1 MKLLSRLRP
10 FAARRRWVAPGGLL
24 AIVLTAAL
32 LAGCAAEAV
41 PGLYHCPMH
50 PDYVS
55 DKPGDCPICG
65 MRLVPMK
72 ADAPKPPPGAE
83 TAHQHDAA
91 GHKADHK
98 DVYTC
103 PMHPEVQ
110 SDKPGECPQCGM
122 DLVKK
127 EPAPAQAKQ
136 NSAQAPAS
144 SAGTALPSGLAAVHT
159 EDGRAQMA
167 GVRTVAATAESVA
180 TSVRAVGNVVP
191 DETRIRH
198 ITSKVGGWIEKLHVN
213 AVGQLVKA
221 GQPLF
226 EIYSPEL
233 LASQEEYVRA
243 MKSAEELSKSSI
255 PEVRRGAEDLAS
267 AARRRLELFD
277 VPPAFLEQLR
287 QTGTPRRTIVFR
299 APFGGYVSE
308 KNVLEGHKI
317 EPGADLLTITDLSR
331 VWVAAQVYEAEA
343 AAARVGRAATV
354 TLPYDQGRTLQGKVS
369 LVYPTIDTE
378 SRTIQVRLEF
388 ANPGLVLKPGMFVNV
403 ALERARASGVVV
415 PDSAVIDSGTRQ
427 LVFVEASAGHFEP
440 REVRV
445 GLRSDGNAVLS
456 DGLRAGERVAI
467 AANFLLDSESR
478 LRGAAAGKTAAP
490 AAGGHE
496 GHKQ

>member
-1 MKLLSRLRP
+1 MKILSRVHSFRACP
-10 FAARRRWVAPGGLL
+10 RWLAPGGLV
-24 AIVLTAAL
+24 AIVMAAAL

-72 ADAPKPPPGAE
+72 ADAPKPAPGGADKG
-83 TAHQHDAA
+83 HHDAA
-91 GHKADHK
+91 TAHK

-127 EPAPAQAKQ
+127 PAPPTPETKTPE
-136 NSAQAPAS
+136 SSPSSGGAP
-144 SAGTALPSGLAAVHT
+144 LPAGLAPVHT

-167 GVRTVAATAESVA
+167 GVRTAVATSASVA

-198 ITSKVGGWIEKLHVN
+198 ITSKVGGWVEKLHVN

-243 MKSAEELSKSSI
+243 MTSAEELSKSSI
-255 PEVRRGAEDLAS
+255 PEVRRGAEDLAA

-277 VPPAFLEQLR
+277 VPPAFLEELR
-287 QTGTPRRTIVFR
+287 QRGTPRRTIVFR
-299 APFGGYVSE
+299 APFSGYVSQ
-308 KNVLEGHKI
+308 KNLLEGHKI
-317 EPGADLLTITDLSR
+317 EPGADLLTVTDLSR

-354 TLPYDQGRTLQGKVS
+354 TLPYDQARMLQGKVS
-369 LVYPTIDTE
+369 LVYPTIDPET
-378 SRTIQVRLEF
+378 RTIQVRLEF

-445 GLRSDGNAVLS
+445 GTRADGRVVLT

-478 LRGAAAGKTAAP
+478 LRGAAAGRTAAP

-496 GHKQ
+496 GHKR